1 MVKSGDA
8 ERAGWDACPPFRSFS
23 PRTLLQPGF
32 IQKRGKGDREKTA
45 RRRKGARKRKKEV
58 EKKGWQANQGSS

>member
-1 MVKSGDA
+1 MQRGRDGMRVRLFA
-8 ERAGWDACPPFRSFS
+8 LLVLALYFS
-23 PRTLLQPGF
+23 QASA
-32 IQKRGKGDREKTA
+32 KREEKDREKTA